1 MHASTVAGACAGWA
15 PDAFACTGRDGMK
28 PVRQPSAWT
37 FFWQW
42 LKNPLRTAAVA
53 PSSAELA
60 AAMVAELPDDVR
72 RVIELGGGTGA
83 ITVALLG
90 AGIQGDDLL
99 VLELNEELH
108 AHLHLRFPK
117 VRVVLGDARSLQA
130 LASANGYLDGG
141 PADAIVS
148 GLGLLS
154 MPPTLQRDILE
165 AAFACLRPGGALVQF
180 TYGPTAPVADA
191 VADEMG
197 LQVRRGDFVL
207 RNIPPATVY
216 VYSR

>member
-1 MHASTVAGACAGWA
+1 
-15 PDAFACTGRDGMK
+15 MK
-28 PVRQPSAWT
+28 PVRKPGAWT

-90 AGIQGDDLL
+90 AGIRDDDLL

-130 LASANGYLDGG
+130 LAGDNGYLDNG

-154 MPPTLQRDILE
+154 MPPALQRDILD
-165 AAFACLRPGGALVQF
+165 AAFDCLRPGGVLVQF
-180 TYGPTAPVADA
+180 TYGPAAPVADA
-191 VADEMG
+191 VASELG

-207 RNIPPATVY
+207 RNMPPATVY

>member
-1 MHASTVAGACAGWA
+1 
-15 PDAFACTGRDGMK
+15 MK
-28 PVRQPSAWT
+28 PARKPSAWT

-72 RVIELGGGTGA
+72 RVVELGGGTGA

-90 AGIQGDDLL
+90 AGIRDDDLL

-117 VRVVLGDARSLQA
+117 VRVVLGDARSLPA
-130 LASANGYLDGG
+130 LAGDNGYLAAGR
-141 PADAIVS
+141 ADAIVS

-154 MPPTLQRDILE
+154 MPHGLQRDILD
-165 AAFACLRPGGALVQF
+165 AAFDCLRPGGVFVQF
-180 TYGPTAPVADA
+180 TYGPAAPVADA
-191 VADEMG
+191 VTRELG

-207 RNIPPATVY
+207 RNMPPATVY
-216 VYSR
+216 VYTR

>member
-1 MHASTVAGACAGWA
+1 
-15 PDAFACTGRDGMK
+15 MK
-28 PVRQPSAWT
+28 PARQPGAWT

-53 PSSAELA
+53 ASSAELA

-83 ITVALLG
+83 ITAALLD
-90 AGIQGDDLL
+90 AGIRAVDLL

-108 AHLHLRFPK
+108 AHLQQRFPD
-117 VRVVLGDARSLQA
+117 VRVVLGDARSLPE
-130 LASANGYLDGG
+130 LAGGSGYLAAG

-154 MPPTLQRDILE
+154 MPPALQREILD
-165 AAFACLRPGGALVQF
+165 AAFGCLRPGGVLVQF
-180 TYGPTAPVADA
+180 TYGPAAPVADA
-191 VADEMG
+191 VARELG

-207 RNIPPATVY
+207 RNVPPATVY
-216 VYSR
+216 VYAR